1 MLTAHHGQSSR
12 DGVVKY
18 GLRLMQV
25 GFKIQSAFNTE
36 SVYINYSQY
45 MHKVFQRSS

>member
-18 GLRLMQV
+18 GLRIMQV
-25 GFKIQSAFNTE
+25 GFNIQSAFNTE
-36 SVYINYSQY
+36 SVYVNSCIRFFKDL
-45 MHKVFQRSS
+45 HKI

>member
-1 MLTAHHGQSSR
+1 MLMAHHGQSSR

-25 GFKIQSAFNTE
+25 GFNIQSAFNTE

-45 MHKVFQRSS
+45 MHKDFKRSS